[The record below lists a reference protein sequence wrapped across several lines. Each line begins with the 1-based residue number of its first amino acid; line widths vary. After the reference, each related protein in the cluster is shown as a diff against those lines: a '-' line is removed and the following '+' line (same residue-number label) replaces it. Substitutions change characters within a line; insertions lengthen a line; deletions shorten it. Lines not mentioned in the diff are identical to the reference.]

1 MHFKGMILL
10 DFFKSLRTAIW
21 LLIVLLGLMLY
32 GSFVMPEEIYGAL
45 NSMPLFRWIKEAS
58 IFYSWW
64 LVLSI
69 VVLSVLTINTI
80 ICSFEAVIRRW
91 DRKKLLLIISPQI
104 MHIGFLLILVAHLYS
119 SSGGMREMARAF
131 EGSLFEL
138 SPNES
143 FRVKEIK
150 VFSGAEGFV
159 SDLRMDIEYI
169 KDGEVIKRD
178 YIAPNKP
185 SLHSGFGIYIKDAQ
199 EFPMRVALIEV
210 SKEPGAIWALA
221 GGVVFF
227 IGNVL
232 LLILKMKREG

>member
-1 MHFKGMILL
+1 MILL
-10 DFFKSLRTAIW
+10 DFFRSLRTALW
-21 LLIVLLGLMLY
+21 LLIVLLGLLLY
-32 GSFVMPEEIYGAL
+32 GSFVMPKEEIYSVL

-58 IFYSWW
+58 MFYSWW

-69 VVLSVLTINTI
+69 VVLCILTINTI
-80 ICSFEAVIRRW
+80 ICSFEAVIKRW
-91 DRKKLLLIISPQI
+91 DKNKLLLIISPQI
-104 MHIGFLLILVAHLYS
+104 IHIGFLLILVAHLYS
-119 SSGGMREMARAF
+119 SSGGMRAMARAF

-150 VFSGAEGFV
+150 VSSGAEGFV
-159 SDLRMDIEYI
+159 SDLRMDIEYL

-221 GGVVFF
+221 GGVVFC